1 MAVLATAV
9 ISGRIHS
16 PTARVFCMADVTAL
30 MAVVREGASEADG
43 SAKNCG
49 EKGSNQGPRPNPRNL
64 LRPSAILT
72 MCDFLSTNGGPFRPM
87 NRCPS
92 PGLNSV
98 F

>member
-43 SAKNCG
+43 SAKNAAKKVRIKDEGLTPGIFCV
-49 EKGSNQGPRPNPRNL
+49 PL
-64 LRPSAILT
+64 PS
-72 MCDFLSTNGGPFRPM
+72 
-87 NRCPS
+87 
-92 PGLNSV
+92 
-98 F
+98 